1 MAFILVFFFF
11 KRKSLWTRKRQG
23 KIGTFLD
30 KRERQNRLLGGGT
43 RLRLWWTASISSDSA
58 SAKRGESPSPEKI
71 KSVSQSSHPHVTR
84 TPAKIDAKIFHSSK
98 SLGVH
103 LLFSPLYVDTRR
115 AVDWVCRSTRCPSRV
130 RVKPNRKWNAN
141 HLLCTIPVCV
151 CVSVHCQTFFGGDHG
166 GDPWTGFLRINKLP
180 TSVDTFPNFSR
191 VYMQRWKTW
200 ERGSFR

>member
-103 LLFSPLYVDTRR
+103 LLFSPLYVDIHAGRLIECVGPPD
-115 AVDWVCRSTRCPSRV
+115 APAEWEWSQIENEMP
-130 RVKPNRKWNAN
+130 
-141 HLLCTIPVCV
+141 TICYVQSQCVCV
-151 CVSVHCQTFFGGDHG
+151 CPFIARLFLGGTMG
-166 GDPWTGFLRINKLP
+166 VIPGQGFC
-180 TSVDTFPNFSR
+180 
-191 VYMQRWKTW
+191 
-200 ERGSFR
+200 G